1 MHWSSEVLCGPDGE
15 DWRVPPSEL
24 ASRQLRFAN
33 ALADNQHSS
42 AWVQD
47 PVDMYWLV
55 GNRQSGGVHVHSDGS
70 VTQYVRNSLERAAF
84 ESGEGDAPHQVIKHP
99 RMSELADTLGDV
111 PALQLGRLPAS
122 DAVFMQS
129 KIGSGGDCTKILWNL
144 REIKSDW
151 EIERMQESGEIQ
163 RLMFEAIDQMGCEG
177 VSEIELAAAADEVS
191 RASGFA
197 GHIRMRKWPMDC
209 ERVVIASGRS
219 AAVPTFFDSALG
231 ATGPHPLAALGAG
244 FKRIRIGEPV
254 IVDIVHVHRGYVSD
268 MTRMFSVGPLDEI
281 WDQRLAD
288 MSEIAIAVREA
299 LGRGEDCSKT
309 WRIGHSMSVEMGHDA
324 NLMGQGPDQA
334 KFLGHSIGLELD
346 ETPVVAEGF
355 DRPLP
360 IGGTM
365 AIEPKV
371 IHSDGAIGLE
381 DCWARTSDGMQCLSS
396 GDNFPLW
403 TEW

>member
-1 MHWSSEVLCGPDGE
+1 MHWSNEALCGPDGE

-24 ASRQLRFAN
+24 ASRQSRFAT
-33 ALADNQHSS
+33 ALAENQIDS

-70 VTQYVRNSLERAAF
+70 VTQYVRNSLERASF
-84 ESGEGDAPHQVIKHP
+84 ESGENNSPHEVVKHP
-99 RMSELADTLGDV
+99 RMAELSETLGSV

-122 DAVFMQS
+122 DANFMQS
-129 KIGSGGDCTKILWNL
+129 KLGIGGDCTQILWNL

-151 EIERMQESGEIQ
+151 ELERMKESGEIQ
-163 RLMFEAIDQMGCEG
+163 RRMFDAIHQMGCEG

-191 RASGFA
+191 RAAGFA

-209 ERVVIASGRS
+209 ERVVIASGSS

-244 FKRIRIGEPV
+244 FKRIEVGEPV

-281 WDQRLAD
+281 WNQRLAD
-288 MSEIAIAVREA
+288 MDEISIAVRES
-299 LGRGEDCSKT
+299 LGRGDDCST
-309 WRIGHSMSVEMGHDA
+309 AWRLGYNMAKEMGHA
-324 NLMGQGPDQA
+324 EHLMGQGSDQA
-334 KFLGHSIGLELD
+334 RFLGHSIGLELD

-371 IHSDGAIGLE
+371 VFSNGAIGVE
-381 DCWARTSDGMQCLSS
+381 DCWARTSEGMQCLSS
-396 GDNFPLW
+396 GTDFPLW
-403 TEW
+403 SEL